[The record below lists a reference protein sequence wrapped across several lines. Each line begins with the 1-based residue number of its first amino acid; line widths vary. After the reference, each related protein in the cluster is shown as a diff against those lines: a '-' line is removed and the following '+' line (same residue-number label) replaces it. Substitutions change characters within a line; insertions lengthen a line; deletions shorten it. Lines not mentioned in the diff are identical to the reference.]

1 MINNVSLRDATLY
14 TERSGR
20 TDAVKFRMV
29 RFCVFAYYTV
39 GIYSEK
45 LTPVWCSQCSVRLF
59 FLTLM
64 RSHEFDMASKQRDL
78 PEGNTQPASIRKQI
92 TFGCGSKSVRPRY
105 HFANPNHDLDV

>member
-1 MINNVSLRDATLY
+1 MNTYDKMNLKILCTMINNVSLRDATLY

-45 LTPVWCSQCSVRLF
+45 LTPVWCVPLSPSVCLF
-59 FLTLM
+59 PMF
-64 RSHEFDMASKQRDL
+64 RASLL
-78 PEGNTQPASIRKQI
+78 PNVNAVSRVGY
-92 TFGCGSKSVRPRY
+92 GV
-105 HFANPNHDLDV
+105 